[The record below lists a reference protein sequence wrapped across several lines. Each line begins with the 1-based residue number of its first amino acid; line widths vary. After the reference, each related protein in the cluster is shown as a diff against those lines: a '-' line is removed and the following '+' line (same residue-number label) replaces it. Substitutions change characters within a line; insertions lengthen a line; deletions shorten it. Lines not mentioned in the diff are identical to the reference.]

1 VVNSDIAIIG
11 GGPAG
16 LAAAIAARD
25 KGFTVA
31 VVDAAEP
38 PIDKP
43 CGEGLMPGGVE
54 ALKKLGVQVP
64 ALDSWPFRGIRFL
77 CGDVIACANFPGAYG
92 LGVRR
97 TTLHALLAERAAAV
111 GVNLVWNK
119 PVRGLDGFK
128 ARWIV
133 GADGLNSQV
142 REWAG
147 FDPSR
152 AAVRRFGFRRHFP
165 VAPWSDTVDVHW
177 GQECQV
183 YVTPVS
189 ASEVCVA
196 VISRHQYLR
205 LDEALENFPVLRERL
220 GGLVPT
226 TPERGSVTECCRLPR
241 VYRGNVA
248 LLGDA
253 SGSVDALTGEGLTLC
268 FQQAFALADALADG
282 DLAAYGAAHR
292 GIERLPSIMG
302 RLMLLMDERAW
313 LRRRVIRT
321 LSLNPILF
329 SRLLAFH
336 VGGVPL
342 FTSGLPWFKLSKTH

>member
-1 VVNSDIAIIG
+1 MVSADVAIIG

-16 LAAAIAARD
+16 LAAAIAARE
-25 KGFTVA
+25 KGLAVA

-54 ALKKLGVQVP
+54 ALKKLGVVVP

-77 CGDVIACANFPGAYG
+77 SGDVTACAKFPGAYG

-111 GVNLVWNK
+111 GVKLVWNT
-119 PVRGLDGFK
+119 PVRGLDGFN

-133 GADGLNSQV
+133 GADGLHSRV

-147 FDPSR
+147 FEASR
-152 AAVRRFGFRRHFP
+152 ASVRRFGFRRHFP
-165 VAPWSDTVDVHW
+165 VAPWSDTIDVYW
-177 GQECQV
+177 GHECQA

-189 ASEVCVA
+189 ANEVCIA
-196 VISRHQYLR
+196 VVSRHQYLR
-205 LDEALENFPVLRERL
+205 LDEALAKFPALMEHL

-226 TPERGSVTECCRLPR
+226 TPERGSVTECRRLRR

-268 FQQAFALADALADG
+268 FQQAFALANGIVCG
-282 DLAAYGAAHR
+282 DLAAYDAAHR
-292 GIERLPSIMG
+292 GIVRLPSVMG
-302 RLMLLMDERAW
+302 RLMLLLDGHAR
-313 LRRRVIRT
+313 LRSRVVRT
-321 LSLNPILF
+321 LASNPAAF
-329 SRLLAFH
+329 SGLLAFH
-336 VGGVPL
+336 VGQRRP
-342 FTSGLPWFKLSKTH
+342 FAPGLPWFKLSKTH

>member
-1 VVNSDIAIIG
+1 VVKTDIAIIG

-31 VVDAAEP
+31 VVDAPEP

-54 ALKKLGVQVP
+54 ALTKLGVAVP

-77 CGDVIACANFPGAYG
+77 CDDVTACAKFPDAYG

-97 TTLHALLAERAAAV
+97 TTLHALLAERAATV
-111 GVNLVWNK
+111 GVNLVWNT
-119 PVRGLDGFK
+119 PVRGLEGFK

-133 GADGLNSQV
+133 GADGLNSRV

-147 FDPSR
+147 FDASR
-152 AAVRRFGFRRHFP
+152 ASVRRFGFRRHFP
-165 VAPWSDTVDVHW
+165 VTPWNDTVDVHW
-177 GQECQV
+177 GHECQV

-196 VISRHQYLR
+196 VISRHQFLR
-205 LDEALENFPVLRERL
+205 LNEALAKFPVLKERL

-226 TPERGSVTECCRLPR
+226 TPERGSVTECRRLPS

-268 FQQAFALADALADG
+268 FEQAFALADALACG
-282 DLAAYGAAHR
+282 DLSAYDAAHKR
-292 GIERLPSIMG
+292 IARPPSIMG
-302 RLMLLMDERAW
+302 RLMLLLDGRAR
-313 LRRRVIRT
+313 LRRQVIKT
-321 LSLNPILF
+321 LASNPLLF

-336 VGGVPL
+336 VGGGPL
-342 FTSGLPWFKLSKTH
+342 SAAGSPWFKLLRTH